1 MASSPLQPAWI
12 SISWRVK
19 ESHKPP
25 AGGEQAAGLVPP
37 RSGISSYALRHLDC
51 EAELPTPCTPLSV
64 SVYVN
69 SA

>member
-37 RSGISSYALRHLDC
+37 RSGISSYALRHPHWRSPHILI
-51 EAELPTPCTPLSV
+51 TTVIKYIS
-64 SVYVN
+64 
-69 SA
+69 